1 MKMIQQIYLGF
12 FLSILCVVANAA
24 KDFQTGDIIFQTSKS
39 TQSLAIQKAT
49 HSPYSHMGM
58 LVYKSGQLWVLEA
71 VQPVK
76 YTPFQQWV
84 NRGVGQ
90 HYTVKRLYKSLNPA
104 QQQKLQIAAEQY
116 LGQPYDLYFE
126 WSDRSIYCS
135 EIVWKAYNQALNI
148 QLAPLQQLKDFD
160 LSDPSV
166 KKLMQQ
172 RYGKNIPL
180 QEKVISPDALFH
192 SKYLITV
199 KSK

>member
-12 FLSILCVVANAA
+12 LLSILCVLASAA
-24 KDFQTGDIIFQTSKS
+24 EDFQTGDIIFQTSKS

-90 HYTVKRLYKSLNPA
+90 RYTVKRLYKSLNPA
-104 QQQKLQIAAEQY
+104 QQQKLQIAAEKY
-116 LGQPYDLYFE
+116 LGQSYDLYFE

>member
-1 MKMIQQIYLGF
+1 MFWQVQPKIFKQGILF
-12 FLSILCVVANAA
+12 FKLQNQHRAWQSKKPHILL
-24 KDFQTGDIIFQTSKS
+24 I
-39 TQSLAIQKAT
+39 AIWECWYT
-49 HSPYSHMGM
+49 N
-58 LVYKSGQLWVLEA
+58 SGQLWVLEA

-90 HYTVKRLYKSLNPA
+90 RYTVKRLYKSLNPA

-116 LGQPYDLYFE
+116 LGQSYDLYFE

>member
-12 FLSILCVVANAA
+12 FLSILCVVASAA
-24 KDFQTGDIIFQTSKS
+24 EDFQTGDIIFQTSKS

-90 HYTVKRLYKSLNPA
+90 RYTVKRLYKNLNPV

-160 LSDPSV
+160 LSDPAV

-180 QEKVISPDALFH
+180 QEKVISPDALLH